1 MTDPASE
8 TPSQRG
14 PTSALRITAQILG
27 FLIGLALLVWCI
39 STALKKENRES
50 LSKLADASPA
60 QIALLIGLSLI
71 VMLASGAVFRQT
83 LLPIKKL
90 PMLEVQAV
98 NAIACLLALLPF
110 KLSVIFRVLV
120 HNRRDGVPILT
131 IGAWFGAVAAV
142 ILCVLIPILGAG
154 IWRGGADVLWFITAA
169 GGIIFCLTTLWLTA
183 RFFAT
188 PRGWSIAQNIYA
200 KLPLPARLRVPGAG
214 HCVHCNYNLNATPPE
229 LPCPE
234 CGRPRSPCTGASLLD
249 RAHEGVRMLASP
261 GVVYGCAGLR
271 LFDIGAQAARIAVA
285 AAIVG
290 QPIHWEHA
298 LLAGSVFFLITA
310 AAPSG
315 ALGAR
320 EGGTAW
326 IISALLPGVD
336 FDKFAI
342 VVLAVSA
349 TEAIVLLLS
358 SLAALAYLRP
368 DRIMQRRS
376 QAEAAADQRG

>member
-1 MTDPASE
+1 MSHPAPQI
-8 TPSQRG
+8 PSRRG
-14 PTSALRITAQILG
+14 PASALRAAAQILG

-39 STALKKENRES
+39 GTALKKENRES
-50 LSKLADASPA
+50 LAKLADASPA
-60 QIALLIGLSLI
+60 QIALLIALSLV

-83 LLPIKKL
+83 LRPIRKL

-110 KLSVIFRVLV
+110 KLSVVFRVLV
-120 HNRRDGVPILT
+120 HNRRDGVPVLT
-131 IGAWFGAVAAV
+131 IGAWFGAVVAV
-142 ILCVLIPILGAG
+142 ILCVLIPIIGAG
-154 IWRGGADVLWFITAA
+154 VWRGRGGGADVLWFVTAA
-169 GGIIFCLTTLWLTA
+169 GGTILCLTTLWLKA
-183 RFFAT
+183 RFLAT
-188 PRGWSIAQNIYA
+188 ERGWSIAQNIYA
-200 KLPLPARLRVPGAG
+200 RLPFPARLRAGTPAGA
-214 HCVHCNYNLNATPPE
+214 A
-229 LPCPE
+229 
-234 CGRPRSPCTGASLLD
+234 LLD

-271 LFDIGAQAARIAVA
+271 LIDIGAQAARIAVA

-336 FDKFAI
+336 FNKFAI

-349 TEAIVLLLS
+349 TEAIVLVLS

-368 DRIMQRRS
+368 DRLMKRRT
-376 QAEAAADQRG
+376 D